1 MRKKVIREL
10 QTIEEERLSKSNI
23 EMSFRDFKD
32 KISRR
37 NRQIKALREENARL
51 KNKRY

>member
-1 MRKKVIREL
+1 MKKEVIREL

-23 EMSFRDFKD
+23 ETIIRDIKY
-32 KISRR
+32 KLSRR

-51 KNKRY
+51 RNKRY